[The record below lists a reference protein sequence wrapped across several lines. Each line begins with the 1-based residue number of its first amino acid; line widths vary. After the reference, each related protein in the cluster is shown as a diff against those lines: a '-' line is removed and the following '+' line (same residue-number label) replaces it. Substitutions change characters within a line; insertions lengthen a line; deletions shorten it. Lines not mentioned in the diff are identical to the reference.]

1 MAVVLIS
8 YGNSSTQQMIL
19 ITHSCAQ
26 ACRQHLTLRCCRRT
40 AAAWV
45 AARTLP
51 STNYCGLQPPAAGI
65 HNSFTLI
72 GPAAPGMACRAQ
84 GLCALLALCLLLLA
98 AASSAS
104 HQACAASEAAAA
116 SPAPASAAAGWQRA
130 LAADPAGAPA
140 AGPRI
145 FDVSVALDASTPKFN
160 SPDGLGADF
169 RVLEASQ
176 AKGDAYTSS
185 LLRLGAHTG
194 EAQLLG
200 ACCWLA
206 GCYACLSTH

>member
-1 MAVVLIS
+1 MVLVA
-8 YGNSSTQQMIL
+8 YGNSSTQQSNTCVDHNTAVAHGL
-19 ITHSCAQ
+19 LRPHRRSVVGG
-26 ACRQHLTLRCCRRT
+26 QHPAVHQQQRT
-40 AAAWV
+40 
-45 AARTLP
+45 RF
-51 STNYCGLQPPAAGI
+51 PAAELR
-65 HNSFTLI
+65 NSLNLS
-72 GPAAPGMACRAQ
+72 GRAAPGMACRAQ

-104 HQACAASEAAAA
+104 HQECAASEAAAA

-130 LAADPAGAPA
+130 LAADSAGAPA
-140 AGPRI
+140 VGPRI
-145 FDVSVALDASTPKFN
+145 IDVSVALDASTPKFN

>member
-1 MAVVLIS
+1 
-8 YGNSSTQQMIL
+8 
-19 ITHSCAQ
+19 
-26 ACRQHLTLRCCRRT
+26 
-40 AAAWV
+40 
-45 AARTLP
+45 
-51 STNYCGLQPPAAGI
+51 
-65 HNSFTLI
+65 
-72 GPAAPGMACRAQ
+72 MACRAQ

-98 AASSAS
+98 VASSAS
-104 HQACAASEAAAA
+104 HQACTASEAAAA

-194 EAQLLG
+194 EGQLLG
-200 ACCWLA
+200 AMHAWQRTAPGRLDGSRAPASA
-206 GCYACLSTH
+206 GTHIDSPGHFIAEAYAAGAGVDRLDLHALNGG